1 MTPRPRDPPLALR
14 TRRGPPSGVGTLPA
28 VNDRLKGVR
37 RVRDSLA
44 EFIAGEAASGVVLV
58 GAVVVGLAW
67 FNLAQDSYVDVW
79 QRPAS
84 LDVAFVHVHKDVAG
98 WVESGLMTLF
108 FLVVGLEL
116 KRELTVGELRD
127 RRVAAVP
134 IYAALGGMVA
144 PAVIYLAIT
153 AGTDATRGWGIPV
166 ATDIALV
173 LGILALLGSRVP
185 PALKLFMLTLA
196 VVDDLLGIGAIAIFY
211 TDDLAPIWVA
221 GAAVAV
227 AVGIA
232 LLRRLPSGWVFGL
245 VGVVAWYC
253 TYRSGVKAPIAGA
266 AIGLALPSGPIRG
279 RELAAEL
286 EHRLVPWSAFLV
298 VPLFGLASAAVDV
311 SPTGL
316 SRAYSERTT
325 WAIIIAAVAGKLIG
339 IVVATRFAVRGGWR
353 TIPEGITG
361 TQLTGVALLGG
372 VGFSV
377 ALFVSGAAFATT
389 PEYAEA
395 ARAGILTAA
404 IIAAATGSLILT
416 LSPHGRRGTDTP
428 VP

>member
-1 MTPRPRDPPLALR
+1 MTPRWWDPPLAGR
-14 TRRGPPSGVGTLPA
+14 SRRLGPAGLGTLA
-28 VNDRLKGVR
+28 TVDDRPKGAR

-58 GAVVVGLAW
+58 GAVVAGLLW
-67 FNLAQDSYVDVW
+67 FNLAEGSYADVW
-79 QRPAS
+79 HRAAFV
-84 LDVAFVHVHKDVAG
+84 DIAFVHVHKDIAG

-116 KRELTVGELRD
+116 KRELTIGELRD

-134 IYAALGGMVA
+134 IYAALGGMVV
-144 PAVIYLAIT
+144 PAVIYLALT

-196 VVDDLLGIGAIAIFY
+196 VVDDLLGIGAIAVVY
-211 TDDLAPIWVA
+211 TDDLAPIWVV
-221 GAAVAV
+221 GAVAV
-227 AVGIA
+227 IGVGTALVRRFPRGSLFGAVAI
-232 LLRRLPSGWVFGL
+232 
-245 VGVVAWYC
+245 VAWYC

-266 AIGLALPSGPIRG
+266 AVALALPSGEIRG

-325 WAIIIAAVAGKLIG
+325 WAIVVAAVVGKLVG

-353 TIPEGITG
+353 TIPDGITG
-361 TQLTGVALLGG
+361 TQLTGAALLGG

-377 ALFVSGAAFATT
+377 ALFVSGAAFAAR
-389 PEYAEA
+389 PEFTEA

-404 IIAAATGSLILT
+404 VVAAASGSLILT

-428 VP
+428 DT